1 MANTHFLIV
10 AFPSQ
15 SHINPALQLAR
26 RLLQTG
32 ASVTFTTTTSA
43 HRRMRGFQAS
53 DRLTFATYS
62 DGIAEGSKLS
72 SNSLEHHMDEMA
84 QGCSEALRQ
93 LIEASRDKSQSF
105 TCIFYTAP
113 PHKEKSRTVDSTG
126 TNANKG
132 GNDTVTSPR
141 SRAEESKIFC
151 STLFEIY
158 YYYSSGYGGNIT
170 NESNGPSSPT
180 QLPGLPLLTAR
191 DVPSFLSHGSPFG
204 FLYTLIEKQIQV
216 LKEDRRPRV
225 LVNTFDALE
234 SEQLKAIDELELVA
248 VGPLLPS
255 FEGQDSSDTSLG
267 GDLFQGSR
275 DYIEWLDTKPEASV
289 IYVSFGSIST
299 LSKPQKEEMARG
311 LLSTGR
317 PFLWVI
323 RKAGEEKQEESED
336 QLSCEEELLKQGM
349 IVPWCSQVEVLSHP
363 SIGCFVTHCGWN
375 STLESLL
382 CGVPMV
388 AFLLWADQL
397 TNAMLIEDVWR
408 VGMRVNGNEQGVVEG
423 GELERCLE
431 LIMGGGERSEGMRGN
446 ARNLKDSA
454 IEAAKEGGSADKN
467 LKAFLEEIASS

>member
-1 MANTHFLIV
+1 MHGL
-10 AFPSQ
+10 
-15 SHINPALQLAR
+15 
-26 RLLQTG
+26 
-32 ASVTFTTTTSA
+32 
-43 HRRMRGFQAS
+43 QAS

-62 DGIAEGSKLS
+62 DDVEEGSKPS
-72 SNSLEHHMDEMA
+72 SNSLEHHMAETA
-84 QGCSEALRQ
+84 RRCSEALRQ
-93 LIEASRDKSQSF
+93 LIEASRDKGQSF
-105 TCIFYTAP
+105 TCIFYTAVAP
-113 PHKEKSRTVDSTG
+113 WVADVAHCYDIPSVVLWIQP
-126 TNANKG
+126 A
-132 GNDTVTSPR
+132 
-141 SRAEESKIFC
+141 
-151 STLFEIY
+151 TLFEIY

-180 QLPGLPLLTAR
+180 QLPGLPPLTGR
-191 DVPSFLSHGSPFG
+191 DVPSFLSPGSPFG
-204 FLYTLIEKQIQV
+204 FLYTLIEKQIQG

-255 FEGQDSSDTSLG
+255 FVGQDSSDTSLG

-388 AFLLWADQL
+388 AFPLWADQL

-408 VGMRVNGNEQGVVEG
+408 VGVRVNGNEQGVVEG

-431 LIMGGGERSEGMRGN
+431 LIMGGGEMSEGMRGN

-467 LKAFLEEIASS
+467 LKAFFGRDCF